1 MQLVGQCLVKLEARS
16 IYVPDL
22 IYCTGL
28 RVTCVVS
35 VPDFQVFVESS
46 AIQRWAVQMY
56 RVYRRNIVEWSPPVS
71 TLLSLEAWSRFG
83 KQTSSWNFC
92 SGTILAM

>member
-1 MQLVGQCLVKLEARS
+1 MLFLCLIFKFLWS
-16 IYVPDL
+16 P
-22 IYCTGL
+22 
-28 RVTCVVS
+28 
-35 VPDFQVFVESS
+35 S

-56 RVYRRNIVEWSPPVS
+56 HVYRRNIVEWSPPVS